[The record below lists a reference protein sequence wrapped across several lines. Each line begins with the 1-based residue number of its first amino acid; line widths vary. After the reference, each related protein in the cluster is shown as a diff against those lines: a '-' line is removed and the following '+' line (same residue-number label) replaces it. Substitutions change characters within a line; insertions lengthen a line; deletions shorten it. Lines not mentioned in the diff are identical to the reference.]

1 MTGTGNGDQ
10 RGIVPRALQLV
21 GAYKNQL
28 ESKGWS
34 YHMEVSYIEIYNECI
49 RDLLRD
55 NDFEDTKHE
64 IKRDLNGGTYISDVT
79 MLVVDPND
87 VAQIDAI
94 IERAAKFRITAA
106 TAMNSTSSRSHA
118 VFTLHLQARHAEQRV
133 DLRGSLS
140 LVDLAGSER
149 LDKSGSKG
157 SRLRETISIN
167 KSLSALVDV
176 FAALAAKQPHIPY
189 RNSKLTFLL
198 QPALS
203 GEGKALMIVNISPAQ
218 ASLHESICSLRFA
231 AHVNQCE
238 LGRAKRQ
245 VVEVT
250 SATST
255 PASTNT
261 EHAKKLARFR

>member
-1 MTGTGNGDQ
+1 
-10 RGIVPRALQLV
+10 
-21 GAYKNQL
+21 
-28 ESKGWS
+28 
-34 YHMEVSYIEIYNECI
+34 MEVSYVEIYNESI

-55 NDFEDTKHE
+55 NDFDEIKHE
-64 IKRDLNGGTYISDVT
+64 IKKDLSGATYISDVT
-79 MLVVDPND
+79 VMAVDPND
-87 VAQIDAI
+87 SAQIDAI
-94 IERAAKFRITAA
+94 VERAAKFRSTAA

-118 VFTLHLQARHAEQRV
+118 VFTLHLRARNAEQRV

-157 SRLRETISIN
+157 SRMRETISIN

-176 FAALAAKQPHIPY
+176 FAALAAKQPHVPY
-189 RNSKLTFLL
+189 RNSKLTYLL

-203 GEGKALMIVNISPAQ
+203 GEGKALMIVNISPEQ
-218 ASLHESICSLRFA
+218 TSLNESVCSLRFA

-245 VVEVT
+245 IVEVT
-250 SATST
+250 STTST
-255 PASTNT
+255 PASSNA
-261 EHAKKLARFR
+261 ENKKKMARFR